1 MNPTPTSPEGS
12 REGPAPRRRSTLP
25 ILFGVVVMDLIGFG
39 IVMPILPFYAKDFHV
54 GGSVLGLLLAS
65 YAAMQFVCAPLWG
78 RLSDRIGRRPVML
91 ATMTGAGLALLGV
104 GLSTSL
110 VPLFVARI
118 LGGAFAGN
126 ISVATAYVTDV
137 TDDSERTRWMGMVGA
152 SYGVG
157 FLLGPAIAFG
167 LIGYG
172 NNVPVLAA
180 AGLSVVNL
188 LFAATSL
195 REPQVHRGAPA
206 SDALRAQ
213 VLADP
218 RVRIL
223 GLTNLFFALAV
234 TQLESMFAFF
244 LMDRFG
250 ADEHEVLLFMVGMA
264 VVMAGIQGGG
274 MRALA
279 ARFGERPLLLGGA
292 ATMVVAFALLPA
304 VPSEALLIAPLA
316 LAAVGRAV
324 AQPAMMGLVSF
335 ASTPETRGVVMGT
348 FQSRASLARV
358 FGPFAAGVLY
368 DVNQGA
374 PFLLAAVL
382 MLLSLAVATR
392 LPSGPALRAANGP
405 SPVG

>member
-1 MNPTPTSPEGS
+1 MDQAPSPLPKGS
-12 REGPAPRRRSTLP
+12 SARPRSTLP

-65 YAAMQFVCAPLWG
+65 YAAMQFLCAPLWG

-110 VPLFVARI
+110 VPLFAARI

-167 LIGYG
+167 LVGYG
-172 NNVPVLAA
+172 NNVPVLVA
-180 AGLSVVNL
+180 AGLGLVNL

-195 REPQVHRGAPA
+195 REPQVHRGEVA
-206 SDALRAQ
+206 SATLRAQ

-250 ADEHEVLLFMVGMA
+250 ADEHEVLLIMVGMA

-279 ARFGERPLLLGGA
+279 ARFGERRLLLGGGA
-292 ATMVVAFALLPA
+292 ALAVAFALLPA
-304 VPSEALLIAPLA
+304 APSEALLMAPLA

-335 ASTPETRGVVMGT
+335 ASTPATRGVVMGT

-368 DVNQGA
+368 DMAQGG
-374 PFLLAAVL
+374 PFVLAAVL
-382 MLLSLAVATR
+382 MLLALVVATR
-392 LPSGPALRAANGP
+392 LPP
-405 SPVG
+405 SPVLSASQDPSPAA